1 MLFTRAEPPEE
12 QSSGSQH
19 PRCVFLQR
27 NLAPGQTARRRG
39 INISGVDFWHAVEFS
54 RNRHFHRTHPRH
66 SLEAFLRALPF
77 GDSDFIRGSESAF
90 PPGPGVVSRGT
101 APGSRSGGTVN
112 VLERGAPMQIEG

>member
-77 GDSDFIRGSESAF
+77 GDSDSTRSFSVSLTTLLRTCGSDLEKGSGKLDAA
-90 PPGPGVVSRGT
+90 GPRDLIMS
-101 APGSRSGGTVN
+101 
-112 VLERGAPMQIEG
+112 